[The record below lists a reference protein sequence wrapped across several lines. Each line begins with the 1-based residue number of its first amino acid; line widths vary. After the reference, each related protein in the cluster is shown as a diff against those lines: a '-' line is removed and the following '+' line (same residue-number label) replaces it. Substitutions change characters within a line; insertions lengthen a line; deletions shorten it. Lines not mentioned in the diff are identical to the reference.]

1 MKEEVVSSNQGQTFL
16 LNLLEVYR
24 LACYFLG
31 WSGQRF
37 SSRIAM
43 RISSNVTTDEQRS
56 NMSAVDKAWQS
67 FVALLPP
74 ESDGN
79 FVEVV
84 DQLRNCGS
92 CDGIL
97 GEDEGMV
104 CA

>member
-1 MKEEVVSSNQGQTFL
+1 
-16 LNLLEVYR
+16 
-24 LACYFLG
+24 
-31 WSGQRF
+31 
-37 SSRIAM
+37 M

-97 GEDEGMV
+97 GEDEGVVARVTGEGGEQARSVMMY
-104 CA
+104 CTGGIRSQHN

>member
-1 MKEEVVSSNQGQTFL
+1 
-16 LNLLEVYR
+16 
-24 LACYFLG
+24 
-31 WSGQRF
+31 
-37 SSRIAM
+37 M

-56 NMSAVDKAWQS
+56 NMSTVDKAWQS

-74 ESDGN
+74 ERDGN

-97 GEDEGMV
+97 GEDEGVV
-104 CA
+104 CALCGAGIGQAAVLMEDGVAYHSQCANFWVNCVDEVLPSL

>member
-1 MKEEVVSSNQGQTFL
+1 
-16 LNLLEVYR
+16 
-24 LACYFLG
+24 
-31 WSGQRF
+31 
-37 SSRIAM
+37 M

-74 ESDGN
+74 ESEGN

-97 GEDEGMV
+97 GEDEGVV
-104 CA
+104 CALCGAGIGQAAVLMEDGVAYHPQCVNFWVNCVDEVLPS